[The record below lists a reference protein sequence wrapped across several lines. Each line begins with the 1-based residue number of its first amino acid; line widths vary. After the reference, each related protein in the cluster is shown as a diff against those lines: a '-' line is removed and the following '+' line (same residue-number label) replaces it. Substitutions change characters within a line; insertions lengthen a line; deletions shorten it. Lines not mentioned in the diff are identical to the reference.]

1 MKKTLILL
9 ATLAASL
16 SLLAQPVP
24 QVPPGPPG
32 PPPPP
37 PDPTAP
43 KEARAFTGE
52 YYATLQSTYTPSF
65 KVDGTNAKV
74 RNVILLIGDGMGM
87 GALNAGMFANGGKL
101 TMTNLRTFGYVRT
114 QSADNFTTDSAASGS
129 AYATGK
135 KTNNGYLAV
144 TPDKEIA
151 QSIPEKLAPL
161 GFACGVLSTDDLN
174 GATPAAFFAHQSGR
188 NAKEP
193 IWADLANSSLVY
205 ASAGS
210 QSVFESMPLSTQEAI
225 RKEFTVVY
233 DPADP
238 AVAGSKKLLYLPKS
252 TGDDRGDYLPA
263 NTTNA
268 IEYLAARSKKGFFLM
283 VEGAHIDHGEHAN
296 NTAYTV
302 REMLDFDKAVE
313 AAIRFAERDGH
324 TLVIISADHETGAT
338 TLLRGEPADGFV
350 STGFASRGHSP
361 MMVPLFAYGPRSQD
375 FSCVQENSDVSN
387 KIVAIL
393 KGEKTP
399 VVSVPS
405 KYIVNQ

>member
-1 MKKTLILL
+1 MKKVLILL
-9 ATLAASL
+9 ATLGASL
-16 SLLAQPVP
+16 TLSAQQPENP
-24 QVPPGPPG
+24 E
-32 PPPPP
+32 
-37 PDPTAP
+37 AP

-74 RNVILLIGDGMGM
+74 RNVILLIGDGMGQ
-87 GALNAGMFANGGKL
+87 GAVNAAMFANGGKL
-101 TMTNLRTFGYVRT
+101 TMTNLHTFGYVRT
-114 QSADNFTTDSAASGS
+114 QSADNFTTDSAASGT
-129 AYATGK
+129 AYATGQ
-135 KTNNGYLAV
+135 KTNNGYLGRDPEKKDL
-144 TPDKEIA
+144 TN
-151 QSIPEKLAPL
+151 IPEKLAPL

-174 GATPAAFFAHQSGR
+174 GATPAAFFAHQDAR
-188 NAKEP
+188 NAKDG
-193 IWADLANSSLVY
+193 IWADLANSCLVY

-210 QSVFESMPLSTQEAI
+210 QSVFEGLPLGTQEAI

-238 AVAGSKKLLYLPKS
+238 AVAGSKRLLYLPKT

-263 NTTNA
+263 NTANA
-268 IEYLAARSKKGFFLM
+268 IDYLAARSKKGFFLM
-283 VEGAHIDHGEHAN
+283 VEGAHIDHGAHAN

-302 REMLDFDKAVE
+302 RETLDFDKAVE

-338 TLLRGEPADGFV
+338 TLLRGEPADGYV

-361 MMVPLFAYGPRSQD
+361 MMVPLFAYGPRSRD

-393 KGEKTP
+393 KGDKTP